1 MYLLISESNKVKKR
15 LKTINA
21 VSNKTN
27 AKKGMFLIYLLKKN
41 ILLVNLYF
49 WGLGVLVH
57 MPFVNEPRHFWVSGM
72 SMCNAT

>member
-27 AKKGMFLIYLLKKN
+27 TKKGIFLIYLLKK
-41 ILLVNLYF
+41 IFYLSIYIF
-49 WGLGVLVH
+49 GGW
-57 MPFVNEPRHFWVSGM
+57 EY
-72 SMCNAT
+72 

>member
-49 WGLGVLVH
+49 WGLGVLVLDI
-57 MPFVNEPRHFWVSGM
+57 SGFQE
-72 SMCNAT
+72 